1 MLALPWPRFI
11 PWLEKWDPAS
21 SCHRPQLPHSHP
33 RSILQLKGSALWDCP
48 AHRPTSDA
56 NFKLTLLPGIQTKQL
71 QIGGSNDP
79 LLGSDYLL
87 GWFTEFRET
96 FYLVGFRFIIEGYN
110 SGTARW
116 KRCIG
121 WSLEGSQAQ
130 NSYSS
135 GVQCPSWPVGMFVF
149 TKKLSEPHP
158 FSFLEA
164 LWFRHHWLN
173 H

>member
-116 KRCIG
+116 KRCLG
-121 WSLEGSQAQ
+121 Q
-130 NSYSS
+130 
-135 GVQCPSWPVGMFVF
+135 GMG
-149 TKKLSEPHP
+149 KGHGASH
-158 FSFLEA
+158 A
-164 LWFRHHWLN
+164 LWAHHSPCISHVHHAGSSSKPCPWRFLWRLN
-173 H
+173 YLGIID